1 MKSLKIS
8 ALSLALLV
16 SQAQAMEA
24 PLPTEPVVVEA
35 IKEVATGA
43 KVAAKSFNVGEKVG
57 EFIGS
62 VKAKLPAM
70 PARPTAQEVKASLA
84 NTKDTVVAYAHAHP
98 YKTGA
103 MVVATAAVAYAVYKV
118 FTAKKAKNT
127 KVVVVK

>member
-35 IKEVATGA
+35 IKEVATSA
-43 KVAAKSFNVGEKVG
+43 KVAAKSFNVG

-84 NTKDTVVAYAHAHP
+84 NAKDTVVAYAHAHP
-98 YKTGA
+98 KTTA
-103 MVVATAAVAYAVYKV
+103 IFAVATAAAVVYAVYKV
-118 FTAKKAKNT
+118 CTAKKAKNT

>member
-43 KVAAKSFNVGEKVG
+43 KVVAKSFNVG

-84 NTKDTVVAYAHAHP
+84 NAKDTVVAYAHAHP